1 MGFQYGRYGDEREG
15 GRESTRCCFD
25 ERNRDGA
32 VGSDPWQRMGVRGCT
47 ARWRWRP
54 GRRRQCDLGVTEEG
68 GDLRWAGLQA
78 AGRWSKHLGWSRRK

>member
-1 MGFQYGRYGDEREG
+1 MGFQYGHYGDEEKG
-15 GRESTRCCFD
+15 
-25 ERNRDGA
+25 DGSQRGA
-32 VGSDPWQRMGVRGCT
+32 VLMRGTETGVGSDPWQRMGVRGCT

-78 AGRWSKHLGWSRRK
+78 AGRWAKHLGWSRRK